1 MDLHRPS
8 FRDETPLLEA
18 YLANIDEWPTAV
30 ISLDLRSRLEEEQ
43 GISSSLLSTES
54 QTVSGAQPT
63 QLDEEESSLPDL
75 EATDYKCHECQPSH
89 PFKFVIRGPNSQT
102 YYGHV
107 YDDMN
112 TIIVTE
118 SIERPEFTAHEPLA
132 DDITA
137 PLADDTTALL
147 ADDTT
152 ALLADDTTAL
162 LADDTTALLADDTTA
177 LLADDTTALLA
188 DDTTA
193 LLADDTTALL
203 AEGGYAFDDDYL
215 PMSELVEDEALASL
229 IFRGKLSLMLC

>member
-1 MDLHRPS
+1 MRP
-8 FRDETPLLEA
+8 
-18 YLANIDEWPTAV
+18 
-30 ISLDLRSRLEEEQ
+30 
-43 GISSSLLSTES
+43 
-54 QTVSGAQPT
+54 
-63 QLDEEESSLPDL
+63 
-75 EATDYKCHECQPSH
+75 ATDYKCHECQPSH

-132 DDITA
+132 DD
-137 PLADDTTALL
+137 
-147 ADDTT
+147 
-152 ALLADDTTAL
+152 
-162 LADDTTALLADDTTA
+162 
-177 LLADDTTALLA
+177 TTALLA

-215 PMSELVEDEALASL
+215 PMSELVEDEALVSPLILLERMLQGLSNLSREIVIDALLKRITHKTYQRYRMAQIRDVSQPDLPSL
-229 IFRGKLSLMLC
+229 KIIRQLRSKVVRTHRLCQYQCPRSRFDRDESSITRCESFRWMSPLSSIPQYLMKLDTFEHFSPHLSVPTISDGPI